1 MSQKKFAK
9 KKKNTPSGGNYTD
22 ILLEKVFDEVK
33 LIGEQHGDIIKKIDG
48 LDSRIDGLDGR
59 IDSLDNRIDG
69 LDNKIDSLDNRID
82 GLDGRIDSLDNRID
96 GLDSRIDS
104 LDKSLN
110 KRIDNLDISLNRKI
124 ENLGNKLDNFIVETR
139 ENFKLIG
146 EHLSRIEDDFLVLRK
161 KIEKLD
167 KEKVSI
173 KEFNWL
179 KEKVLEIEDRL
190 EKYKK
195 QQTALAAKS

>member
-69 LDNKIDSLDNRID
+69 LD
-82 GLDGRIDSLDNRID
+82 GRIDSLDNKIDGLDNKID
-96 GLDSRIDS
+96 GLDSRINS

-179 KEKVLEIEDRL
+179 KEKVLEIEGRL

-195 QQTALAAKS
+195 QQTALAAKL

>member
-33 LIGEQHGDIIKKIDG
+33 LIGEQHRDIIKKIDG

-59 IDSLDNRIDG
+59 IDSLDNKIDG
-69 LDNKIDSLDNRID
+69 LDNKID
-82 GLDGRIDSLDNRID
+82 
-96 GLDSRIDS
+96 GLDSRINS

-179 KEKVLEIEDRL
+179 KEKVLEIEGRL

-195 QQTALAAKS
+195 QQTALAAKL

>member
-48 LDSRIDGLDGR
+48 LDS
-59 IDSLDNRIDG
+59 
-69 LDNKIDSLDNRID
+69 RID